1 MFFIYFIIK
10 FDKITPAIHYFLIL
24 LFVNIL
30 NWFKTENSLL
40 LAKPAPIKDRW
51 SSIFIIYFIINE
63 GNFKGLKNGVLG

>member
-30 NWFKTENSLL
+30 NWYKSENS
-40 LAKPAPIKDRW
+40 R
-51 SSIFIIYFIINE
+51 F
-63 GNFKGLKNGVLG
+63 GLVYL